1 MAPRPPTVG
10 ILAYGSLIGDPG
22 DELRRLISRV
32 IRDVLTPFPVE
43 FARMSSGRGDAPT
56 LVPHTGGA
64 PVRAA
69 VLVVAASVDEAS
81 DMLWRRETR
90 KTDTTLRYPGARP
103 GQANAVQIERLPDFA
118 GIDEVLYTAIGAN
131 VTPLTPT
138 RLAELAVTSVAK
150 AKCGLDGISYLIA
163 AKSNGIVTPLS
174 SAYEAE
180 ILRLTAADN
189 LESALDLVRDRVAS
203 GENVGPDAKEES
215 LL

>member
-1 MAPRPPTVG
+1 MAPHPPTVG
-10 ILAYGSLIGDPG
+10 ILAYGSLIDDPG
-22 DELRRLISRV
+22 DELMPIVSRV
-32 IRDVLTPFPVE
+32 IRDILTPFPVE
-43 FARMSSGRGDAPT
+43 FARMSSSRGDAPT

-69 VLVVAASVDEAS
+69 VLVVAASADEAS

-103 GQANAVQIERLPDFA
+103 GQANAVQIERLADFA
-118 GIDEVLYTAIGAN
+118 GIDELLYTAIGAN
-131 VTPLTPT
+131 VTPLTPK

-174 SAYEAE
+174 SVYEEE
-180 ILRLTAADN
+180 ILRMTGADN
-189 LESALDLVRDRVAS
+189 LESALVLARDRAAS
-203 GENVGPDAKEES
+203 REKLKPDAQEES